1 MRVSVPVPVPVP
13 VLLLLL
19 LLLLLLIPAVSCC
32 ATDFGSADH
41 AGLAR

>member
-1 MRVSVPVPVPVP
+1 MPVPVPVP
-13 VLLLLL
+13 VLVLVLVLLPLP
-19 LLLLLLIPAVSCC
+19 LLIPAVSCC